1 MITISAELRRALPML
16 LVVLALSVAPCI
28 QAQTPTPTPKSE
40 EVQKLEEQKAQ
51 LDLRKGIAEDEK
63 AIRDAKFPKP
73 DTKAL
78 EGKTEIN
85 DNAVIESQMVAYVSM
100 ARAANKIIN
109 AIKATK
115 IENLAIYNER
125 DLNLLTSYKVSTHKI
140 QLIRDGYCSLLAP
153 ETITKLKLDN
163 ICPSP
168 PSGEMREL
176 SINPLSIANSF
187 LGAFVDLTALL
198 RTNVQIKGQTFDIDE
213 APLVAEVFRAARRSD
228 GLGKDVK
235 LYYPLVIAPNVD
247 PRQKSEILGIL
258 EKVNLLR
265 VEAGALLSDIQKK
278 SKDLAE
284 SDDNVKGLKK
294 SIKDL
299 KRQKEEAKDAA
310 KRLLEAYCRALAH
323 KKLKLLE
330 NEGLDDDEQQE
341 LELLEKLT
349 MGCRRMPAEKRELA
363 LGLRDTIK
371 GLRAKLNQV
380 KSDLQDEDGTNT
392 SLKKELIDLLMKLN
406 ADLQKPEELSSAIAR
421 LKAVNDQFDK
431 FVNSLVDVDSGT
443 GLNTLTSYIRAEQL
457 KTALPEYA
465 IPFQD
470 EKKDS
475 NNKAKE
481 KKSYWLQL
489 KVVKAGGNNRIKTN
503 LLWDVFTGGS
513 RVSHSGGAIV
523 EYILYD
529 AYGTSV
535 ASDTITEY
543 TNYIKA
549 GKVRDL
555 PDDTIDDCGSVPCP
569 PKKNRKEKN

>member
-1 MITISAELRRALPML
+1 MEKRRDL
-16 LVVLALSVAPCI
+16 LKL
-28 QAQTPTPTPKSE
+28 
-40 EVQKLEEQKAQ
+40 QKEIADYE
-51 LDLRKGIAEDEK
+51 KGIAESEK
-63 AIRDAKFPKP
+63 AKRDAKFPKP

-100 ARAANKIIN
+100 AKAANKIIQ
-109 AIKATK
+109 AIKANG

-153 ETITKLKLDN
+153 QTITKIKLDT

-168 PSGEMREL
+168 PPGKMRANL
-176 SINPLSIANSF
+176 INPLSIANSF

-213 APLVAEVFRAARRSD
+213 APLVAEVFRAARRTD
-228 GLGKDVK
+228 GLGSDVK
-235 LYYPLVIAPNVD
+235 LYYPLVMAPNVN
-247 PRQKSEILGIL
+247 PQQKSEILGIL

-284 SDDNVKGLKK
+284 SDDNVKGMKK

-299 KRQKEEAKDAA
+299 KRQKEDAKGAA
-310 KRLLEAYCRALAH
+310 KRLLEAYCRTLAH
-323 KKLKLLE
+323 KKLKLPE
-330 NEGLDDDEQQE
+330 NEALDDEEKEE
-341 LELLEKLT
+341 LKLLAKLT
-349 MGCRRMPAEKRELA
+349 MGCRNMPDEKRELA
-363 LGLRDTIK
+363 LELRDTIK
-371 GLRAKLNQV
+371 GIRGRLSQV
-380 KSDLQDEDGTNT
+380 ASDLTDENQTNY
-392 SLKKELIDLLMKLN
+392 SLKKELSDLLLKLN
-406 ADLQKPEELSSAIAR
+406 ADLQKPEELSVAIAR

-431 FVNSLVDVDSGT
+431 FVSSLVEVDSVT

-470 EKKDS
+470 AEKDS
-475 NNKAKE
+475 KDKAKE
-481 KKSYWLQL
+481 TKSYWLQL
-489 KVVKAGGNNRIKTN
+489 KVIKAGGNNRIKTN
-503 LLWDVFTGGS
+503 LLWDIFTGGN
-513 RVSHSGGAIV
+513 RMSHSGGAIV

-535 ASDTITEY
+535 ASDTIAEY

-549 GKVRDL
+549 GKVKDL
-555 PDDTIDDCGSVPCP
+555 PNESVDDCGSVPCQS
-569 PKKNRKEKN
+569 RKHKERKQ